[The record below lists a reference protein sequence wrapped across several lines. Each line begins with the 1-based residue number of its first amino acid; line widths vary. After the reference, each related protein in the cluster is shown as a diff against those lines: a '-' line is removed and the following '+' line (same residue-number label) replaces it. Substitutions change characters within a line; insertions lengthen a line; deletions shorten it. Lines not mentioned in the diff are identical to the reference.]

1 MNDTKTARRSRPFA
15 VHSARVPGMLAAALT
30 ASALVALGAS
40 TSSAQESYFAGK
52 TIELLSGF
60 SEGAVSGQVL
70 QELGRTVERLYPGTR
85 VVYRSNPGGSSAL
98 TETMILEA
106 DPDGLTLGTVNNDS
120 LIAKVM
126 GEQSFD
132 ITDFDIVVSVA
143 TSSRVLYANKQSG
156 IRSVDDLVNR
166 PAPAFLPVRSTS
178 SGMYYTTLLTNAALG
193 TRIKPVT
200 GYGSSERELAFM
212 NGEVQLAMLAP
223 TAGARSLE
231 DGSAVALI
239 SLIDSELPTYFGE
252 PPRLSAMAVNSEF
265 GWVVDFFNL
274 MAGSSTLAVPKGV
287 PPDRLEAL
295 RAMFY
300 AAAVD
305 PDFVAQV
312 GDKLLLEQVRGEDLQ
327 RTFEQMLSGMTSF
340 TDDLARAMDCGMH
353 IADTG
358 SACEN

>member
-1 MNDTKTARRSRPFA
+1 MIDKGIPRHPTQIAARSG
-15 VHSARVPGMLAAALT
+15 RVPGIFAAAL
-30 ASALVALGAS
+30 AVLGLAILPS
-40 TSSAQESYFAGK
+40 TTRAQESFFAGK

-60 SEGAVSGQVL
+60 SEGAISGQVL

-106 DPDGLTLGTVNNDS
+106 ESDGLTLGTVNNDS
-120 LIAKVM
+120 LMAKAM
-126 GEQSFD
+126 GEQDFD

-143 TSSRVLYANKQSG
+143 TASRVLFANAQSG
-156 IRSVDDLVNR
+156 IASVADLVDR
-166 PAPAFLPVRSTS
+166 PEPAFFPVRSTS
-178 SGMYYTTLLTNAALG
+178 SGMYYTSLLTNAALG

-212 NGEVQLAMLAP
+212 NGEVQLALLAP
-223 TAGARSLE
+223 TAAARTLE
-231 DGSAVALI
+231 DGTSVALL
-239 SLIDSELPTYFGE
+239 SLIDAKLPGYFSD
-252 PPRLSAMAVNSEF
+252 PPRLSGFQLNPEF
-265 GWVVDFFNL
+265 AWVVDFLNL

-300 AAAVD
+300 TAATDPEFVD
-305 PDFVAQV
+305 WV
-312 GDKLLLEQVRGEDLQ
+312 GDRLLLDQIRGEDLQ
-327 RTFEQMLSGMTSF
+327 NQLDAMLSGMTSLGEN
-340 TDDLARAMDCGMH
+340 LARAMDCGMR

-358 SACEN
+358 AACEN